1 MTKRMLAALVALV
14 GLFIATYMTLY
25 KYGVIGTLTCAIG
38 SCETVQ
44 SSRWATFLGLPVA
57 AWGVGFYLSVL
68 VLTFAGITDRLSE
81 SRAISL
87 ALLALT
93 GWGVIF
99 SSWLTYLEAAVIK
112 FWCQWCIAS
121 AVLTLALFVLSV
133 LDFRETRRTD
143 DRSTI

>member
-14 GLFIATYMTLY
+14 GLFIAMYMTLY
-25 KYGVIGTLTCAIG
+25 KYGVIGTLTCAVG

-44 SSRWATFLGLPVA
+44 TSRWATLFGLPVA

-68 VLTFAGITDRLSE
+68 ALTFAGVTDRLSE

-87 ALLALT
+87 VLLALT

-112 FWCQWCIAS
+112 AWCQWCVVS
-121 AVLTLALFVLSV
+121 AILTLVLFVLSV
-133 LDFRETRRTD
+133 LDWREKRRFDGLTV
-143 DRSTI
+143 